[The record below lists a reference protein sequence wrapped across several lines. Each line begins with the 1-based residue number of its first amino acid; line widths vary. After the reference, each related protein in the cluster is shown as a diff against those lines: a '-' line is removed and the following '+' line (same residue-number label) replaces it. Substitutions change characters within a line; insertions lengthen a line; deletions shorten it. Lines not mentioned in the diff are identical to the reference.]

1 MDGIPSIN
9 VVNFEE
15 NGKNNH
21 FDNGNNAGIPRDVLD
36 RLNQASGPNQ
46 SIINQMNQSTSVKRP
61 GIQKP
66 AVERAQRSL
75 FLFTLDSKFRK
86 W

>member
-15 NGKNNH
+15 NGKNNNL
-21 FDNGNNAGIPRDVLD
+21 DNGNNAGIPRDVLD

-46 SIINQMNQSTSVKRP
+46 NMINQMNQSTSVKRP

-66 AVERAQRSL
+66 VVERAPRSL